1 MPRLLNNK
9 TDLKEIESILNSTHW
24 LEIFRKNKIVNNI
37 NDSSFII
44 HENADGFITILHL
57 MSQILK
63 ERNHLEK
70 AVGFIFSFRNF

>member
-1 MPRLLNNK
+1 MPRLLNNE

-44 HENADGFITILHL
+44 HENADGFITIY
-57 MSQILK
+57 STFNEPNFK
-63 ERNHLEK
+63 RK
-70 AVGFIFSFRNF
+70 KSFREGGGVYFFLK